1 MAICGQLQWLP
12 RLTLRR
18 LLSRVIIRTCQRSA
32 DVLRLFLC
40 VNGKLIHADRSDR
53 KMSMPPDLNTG
64 VRGTKTEP
72 VAAQLVILP
81 HPYIWLNKQVWG
93 AQWRPAAGFRGL
105 NDKRHELSSLSFLEL
120 WRRMRSGQMMYVYR
134 WISVEPFSSSG
145 LTPWLWP
152 QVMCG
157 PIFSLVVRCA
167 VFHVLVSFNA
177 CTINVQFDT
186 LPPVLL
192 FKEIMFIHQHAVC
205 SVSMY
210 LDHVLNPFRQCYIL
224 VHKTSITKLSRV
236 FTTRNKRKRADNEN
250 EMVYSHEGKERSFVK
265 QKGRTRK
272 KTIYRKEQKKV
283 LFTLKL
289 VSW

>member
-1 MAICGQLQWLP
+1 
-12 RLTLRR
+12 
-18 LLSRVIIRTCQRSA
+18 
-32 DVLRLFLC
+32 
-40 VNGKLIHADRSDR
+40 
-53 KMSMPPDLNTG
+53 
-64 VRGTKTEP
+64 
-72 VAAQLVILP
+72 
-81 HPYIWLNKQVWG
+81 
-93 AQWRPAAGFRGL
+93 
-105 NDKRHELSSLSFLEL
+105 
-120 WRRMRSGQMMYVYR
+120 
-134 WISVEPFSSSG
+134 
-145 LTPWLWP
+145 
-152 QVMCG
+152 MCG

-289 VSW
+289 VSWCFEPSQPQRITSGLLH